1 MLTAKNLPTLK
12 DYLTVKDA
20 AKLLGVTPTT
30 LRRWDNKGKLKTLRH
45 PINRYR
51 LYKKEELELLLAELS
66 RARQARG
73 NSIAKRKRQWQSV

>member
-1 MLTAKNLPTLK
+1 LTAKNPPTLK

-30 LRRWDNKGKLKTLRH
+30 LCRWDNKGKLKTLRH

-51 LYKKEELELLLAELS
+51 SFGAQEGE
-66 RARQARG
+66 
-73 NSIAKRKRQWQSV
+73 